1 MKAHRLADS
10 SQYADNWTLT
20 DELWAIL
27 DGGAALR
34 GEFRFLE
41 VGEEPQVMSHHELV
55 EEASAVTAG
64 LERHGLGKGDP
75 VAVILPENP
84 NFLRGF
90 LGAVLGA
97 MVPVPLF
104 PPLGFGGLDAYVDRN
119 AKILEASGAR
129 VLVTSKRLQKVM
141 WSLISE
147 VDTLEE
153 VVCIEDLASS
163 ASGGPADITRP
174 GVSPDDLCFLQYT
187 SGSTAAPKGVM
198 VTHRSL
204 GANMYGIVHDG
215 LQVDFETEEGVS
227 WLPMYHDMGLIG
239 MTLAPLSTGMTMSF
253 IPTLDFVMYPECWV
267 ETISKYRAAATFAPN
282 FAYALA
288 TKKIPKEKVA
298 ALDLSCLRVAGC
310 GAEPIHPQTMR
321 SFNDHFAAAGLR
333 PEALVPAYGMA
344 EATLA
349 VSFIGVDEPVKTD
362 RVCPDAYEQDNWA
375 RPLGD
380 SDTDMRE
387 RQGHE
392 FVSCGRAFPRH
403 RVKIM
408 DESGNVLGDRQVGEI
423 VFEGP
428 SVAAGYYRA
437 PQKTAQTFTDE
448 GLRTGDLGYMVGDE
462 LYVTGRKKDLI
473 IINGRNFDP
482 QTIEWK
488 ASEVAGVRKGNVV
501 AFSLQTPESEELVVI
516 AEAKGDVDPARM
528 ARDIKRA
535 VSRELFI
542 KVSRVEIVG
551 RATLPKT
558 SSGKLQRSKAKQ
570 QFVDGDLGK
579 TMRAASR
586 KVDVTSVGKHV
597 ARSMVNRVRHFVRR
611 RVGNL
616 TESLRSL
623 VLPS

>member
-27 DGGAALR
+27 DSGPDLR

-41 VGEEPQVMSHHELV
+41 VGEEPMVMSHRELV
-55 EEASAVTAG
+55 ENASAVTAG
-64 LERHGLGKGDP
+64 LERRGLQKGDS

-84 NFLRGF
+84 DFLRGF
-90 LGAVLGA
+90 LGAVIGA

-104 PPLGFGGLDAYVDRN
+104 PPLGFGGLDAYVERN
-119 AKILEASGAR
+119 ARILEASGAR
-129 VLVTSKRLQKVM
+129 VLVTSRRLQKVM

-153 VVCIEDLASS
+153 VVCIEDLAES
-163 ASGGPADITRP
+163 GPADITRP

-204 GANMYGIVHDG
+204 GANMYGIVHQG
-215 LQVDFETEEGVS
+215 LQIDFDTEEGVS

-267 ETISKYRAAATFAPN
+267 ETISEYRAAATFAPN

-310 GAEPIHPQTMR
+310 GAEPIHPDTMR
-321 SFNDHFAAAGLR
+321 SFNEHFAPAGLR

-349 VSFIGVDEPVKTD
+349 VSFIGVEEPVKTD
-362 RVCPDAYEQDNWA
+362 RVCPNAYEQENVA
-375 RPLGD
+375 RPLGGV
-380 SDTDMRE
+380 DTDMSE
-387 RQGHE
+387 RQAHE

-403 RVKIM
+403 SVKIM
-408 DESGNVLGDRQVGEI
+408 DEEGNVLGDREVGEI

-428 SVAAGYYRA
+428 SVAAGYYRDA
-437 PQKTAQTFTDE
+437 EKTAETFTE
-448 GLRTGDLGYMVGDE
+448 HGLRTGDLGYMVGDE

-501 AFSLQTPESEELVVI
+501 AFSLQTRESEELVVI
-516 AEAKGDVDPARM
+516 AEAKGDVDPGRM

-542 KVSRVEIVG
+542 KVSQVEIVG

-558 SSGKLQRSKAKQ
+558 SSGKLQRSKAKEQ
-570 QFVDGDLGK
+570 YLSGELGK

-597 ARSMVNRVRHFVRR
+597 ARSMVNRMRHFVKQ

-616 TESLRSL
+616 SETLRSI
-623 VLPS
+623 VLPD